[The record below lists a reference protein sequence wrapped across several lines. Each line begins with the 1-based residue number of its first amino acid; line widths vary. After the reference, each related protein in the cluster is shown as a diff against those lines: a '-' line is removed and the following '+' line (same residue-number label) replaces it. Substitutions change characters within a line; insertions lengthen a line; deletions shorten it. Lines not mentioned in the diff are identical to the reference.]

1 MQSRPRVARHARIH
15 VHGARDFGEHHHRA
29 PERRQQPKV
38 RGHRVDFARDRSLE
52 QSRTIPSRDQTKT
65 MASQQ
70 GGKRVR
76 VARKL
81 VTELDADVAGG
92 SRLVEALLYGRV
104 ASKLLEIVVRPRD
117 GTHADSDRHS
127 SPPRSSLPAAG
138 TGTSHQAPPAWV
150 DCSASVSITNTVVRP
165 IERARTIASSSS
177 FRPRHARMRAERTRV
192 GYEID
197 HGTLVDQGFANDG
210 APTRRASRWMH
221 PNPRLSATTIV
232 IGRSSATLVAIS
244 EFIMR

>member
-104 ASKLLEIVVRPRD
+104 ASKL
-117 GTHADSDRHS
+117 S
-127 SPPRSSLPAAG
+127 RSSFDHAMGLTPIRIVIRRLHDHRFRPQGPARPTKRRRHGSIARHRCRSPTRSYG
-138 TGTSHQAPPAWV
+138 RSNARARSRLRVRSVHDTPACAPSERAW
-150 DCSASVSITNTVVRP
+150 ATKSITGPSSIRDSRTTAHRRDA
-165 IERARTIASSSS
+165 RA
-177 FRPRHARMRAERTRV
+177 
-192 GYEID
+192 
-197 HGTLVDQGFANDG
+197 DG
-210 APTRRASRWMH
+210 CIRILGCRRR
-221 PNPRLSATTIV
+221 
-232 IGRSSATLVAIS
+232 RS
-244 EFIMR
+244 